1 MPDYKENILTGR
13 VWTRCFQ
20 VVVDNPL
27 GGQPRITF
35 QEEKVYDVQTA
46 DGQQLHIPVP
56 GCGAEFDPGSSFP
69 LVHPVT
75 GEPLGTSM
83 SHQELQVALYSL
95 YVATAAARD
104 TGFGGL

>member
-1 MPDYKENILTGR
+1 MADYKETTLAGR
-13 VWTRCFQ
+13 VWTRCHQ

-35 QEEKVYDVQTA
+35 QEEKVYDITA
-46 DGQQLHIPVP
+46 EDGNQLHIPVQ

-69 LVHPVT
+69 LIHPVT
-75 GEPLGTSM
+75 GEPLGVSM

-95 YVATAAARD
+95 YFATATARD
-104 TGFGGL
+104 GGI